1 MPLSTDTQLLVT
13 LDGRRVLAADGSLLA
28 QLADDERWYT
38 ADGLPCR
45 GLTVPAA
52 KAAPQVDPAERSAAQ
67 RAGDRAWM
75 GSAMK
80 TIAELAAT
88 LPSLT
93 SDDIWA
99 AVEQPPREP
108 RMIGNALR
116 RAQSAGLIEPTDE
129 HRRSQR
135 QLNHTRPV
143 LVWRSLDARQQHL
156 C

>member
-38 ADGLPCR
+38 ADGLPCQ
-45 GLTVPAA
+45 GLTIPAA
-52 KAAPQVDPAERSAAQ
+52 KAAPHVDPAERSAAQ

-88 LPSLT
+88 LSSLT

-108 RMIGNALR
+108 RMIGNAMR